1 MAANEEGN
9 VSVETEEIV
18 VNVSYIWTD
27 NKIEMLIEN
36 FKKYRVLFDV
46 TYKEYKNKGMKEN
59 A

>member
-1 MAANEEGN
+1 MTVPKARCKMAANEEGN

-36 FKKYRVLFDV
+36 FKK
-46 TYKEYKNKGMKEN
+46 
-59 A
+59 